1 VSARAAPFPSLLA
14 CLALALLAAN
24 PALAETTAQVKTEAV
39 NHSIRV
45 PRIAGRLTAANLGL
59 VINTDDPYSVAVG
72 AYYAKA
78 RGIPEQQIV
87 RLSLPLRNT
96 LKAAELEALAS
107 QIRSNLP
114 ANVQALALAW
124 ARPYAVECNAITA
137 ALTLGFQPELC
148 KQTCAA
154 STPSPLFNNN
164 TLQPFTDMGLRP
176 SMLLA
181 ASSIDAAKALIERGI
196 ASDQQLGKR
205 GVPEVQAV
213 FASTPD
219 AARNVR
225 AALYP
230 PGGQFKGLGMQVLQT
245 PVPQTQASQAADPA
259 PALQRVVL
267 YQTGA
272 VRVNAPETI
281 PWVPGALA
289 DHLTSFGGQL
299 FEAHGQMTVLDWID
313 AGATAS
319 HGTVSEPCN
328 HLQKFPH
335 PQVLLLNYLQ
345 GSSAIEAYWRSL
357 AWPAQGLL
365 VGEPLAAPFGH

>member
-1 VSARAAPFPSLLA
+1 LLA
-14 CLALALLAAN
+14 SLALAFLVDIAA
-24 PALAETTAQVKTEAV
+24 AAESPAQVKTEAV
-39 NHSIRV
+39 SQSIRV

-59 VINTDDPYSVAVG
+59 VVNTDDPYSVAVG
-72 AYYAKA
+72 AYYAQR
-78 RGIPEQQIV
+78 RGIPESQIV
-87 RLSLPLRNT
+87 RVSLPLRNT
-96 LKAAELEALAS
+96 LDAAELEALS
-107 QIRSNLP
+107 NQIRSSLP
-114 ANVQALALAW
+114 AHVQALALAW
-124 ARPYAVECNAITA
+124 AQPYAVECNAITA

-154 STPSPLFNNN
+154 STPSALFNNN
-164 TLQPFTDMGLRP
+164 TLLPFTDLGVRP

-181 ASSIDAAKALIERGI
+181 ASSVDAAKALIERGI

-213 FASTPD
+213 FANTQD

-230 PGGQFKGLGMQVLQT
+230 PGGQFKRLGVQVLQT
-245 PVPQTQASQAADPA
+245 QAQALQTADPT
-259 PALQRVVL
+259 PALQRVAL
-267 YQTGA
+267 YQTGT
-272 VRVNAPETI
+272 VRVAAPDAI

-299 FEAHGQMTVLDWID
+299 FEAHGQMTVLDWIE

-335 PQVLLLNYLQ
+335 PQVLLLNYIQ
-345 GSSAIEAYWRSL
+345 GSSALEAYWRSL

-365 VGEPLAAPFGH
+365 VGEPLAAPFGR